1 MVAVSFL
8 VPNKVWIEMHD
19 TEYDTPSSCDVL
31 VQMEDSSIYTAH
43 FVTLAY
49 LRRQM
54 ELSYS
59 VTSQLDHTPAVRYA
73 ALETPHILVDELN
86 RDIIEDTI
94 DNLIALDVFESLFT
108 QVTEDNAATE
118 SSESRTTHRTG
129 ARATQEVAA
138 VVLSDVLV
146 VECDE

>member
-1 MVAVSFL
+1 MVASIQI
-8 VPNKVWIEMHD
+8 PKKVWIEMHD
-19 TEYDTPSSCDVL
+19 SEYETPSSCDVL
-31 VQMEDSSIYTAH
+31 VQMEDDTIFTAH

-54 ELSYS
+54 ELSHA
-59 VTSQLDHTPAVRYA
+59 VGEQLDYTPQVRYA
-73 ALETPHILVDELN
+73 ALETPHIVIEEIH

-94 DNLIALDVFESLFT
+94 DNLMALDIFEGLFT
-108 QVTEDNAATE
+108 QVTEDIVQDE
-118 SSESRTTHRTG
+118 DEEPRTTTRQG

-146 VECDE
+146 VQDDD